1 MDQEGLSAR
10 LIKNEL
16 EATILRTKISSNDL
30 HKLSL
35 LNNVHRKS
43 NAMVPS
49 EQQPVLI
56 ANMGTTAATIKT
68 EVAIVEAV
76 PSPDVTT
83 TDVGSLEKTSA
94 EIIPREAIADSPT
107 AKNEVAVMVAT
118 SENRNNGGSEDTGNT
133 QGEDSGIES
142 LDALSEKSPNQGESP
157 PRREDKDFSSSS
169 STEQRQ
175 VRQPSP
181 LASIQAKP
189 ASPLP
194 PPSAIESDKA
204 MSPLPA
210 TTPTQINLISDVSD
224 HTPTAFVGSIEVEQ
238 QQEELAARS
247 PQPIESMAVHPSPS
261 AEVTTTPKSPQ
272 LSPCRVDAGE
282 PTAVSPSRLPL
293 VEESCLRTPTSSP
306 PPSSD
311 TSATDS
317 TAENVVAVSD
327 AKLPSDPVIATVTS
341 PPQVPTTNV
350 CFSPPH
356 SPIATRPASPA
367 SLAVSTEDHPA
378 TPLEE
383 RTPSH
388 IAVDCQQEEVP
399 SCPPAISSPL
409 PTPPSSEMTESDFT
423 LSAPLLANRTEEVLP
438 IPVTD
443 DSSETESVTMKEH
456 VSVGEVKEESVV
468 TSSPVEVKKPVNA
481 DETDV
486 STTEVSAKTMD
497 DKRPIPS
504 EVIAVAV
511 MKPQSP
517 VAQAEEKLSLDS
529 SSIPSPE
536 QLKASSVSKAIHL
549 PPTVEKLEENCSN
562 SNSSPS
568 PESLSNSCSSSA
580 SSPISVEAK
589 TTVIAKEEE
598 SPSSSTAAVVVEAS
612 TSGSQQPKIG
622 IIANCHA
629 QKRTTEQQ
637 QPAESPKASAPPTS
651 YVLFSSNSATG
662 GVGTNSIAL
671 SSKSMV
677 TIASSGAGGTNRI
690 SSASGLFAMTSG
702 SKMVPIRLVTIPKGM
717 DLSSATSRSG
727 PGQGGPV
734 KILVSKVSPGK
745 VHGTPVS
752 AVMMKSITVPAAP
765 SIALST
771 SSSTVSLT
779 GGVTT
784 ITTLPA
790 ATTAVSS
797 IPVSSSAPPARTL
810 SVTTSTPSPSQQV
823 TTVAVELVKK
833 DAKEPP
839 ATLRMPPAPPTPLP
853 AVEAAV
859 TTPIE
864 DKEEEKAPAS
874 RNEKETT
881 ANNSVSKDQMDSATP
896 GDGEEERGQS
906 QPQSPFH
913 GFPSLNATP
922 EELMNDSASTSSS
935 LGSESGRSD
944 TGTSHH
950 SELKNE
956 EDLEDEDDD
965 TAGSEGS
972 ISASPAPALQP
983 VPFHEHP
990 VTDALTIEIPP
1001 NAPETMTRSTR
1012 SGTRI
1017 ISPEMRRSSPRQQSP
1032 AEENKQVASIST
1044 TTAAAVA
1051 RKSSRRKRND
1061 SGSSCTSDPPS
1072 SGDRQTPTTM
1082 DQSDGSSN
1090 LSTRPNKRKCSEN
1103 ASEMIK
1109 LCMGLE
1115 DTPRKAVSSNNES
1128 SVPLT
1133 ARKQQRQGSIDDP
1146 ASILLKRRKFRV
1158 CVNSFTR

>member
-1 MDQEGLSAR
+1 VNTD
-10 LIKNEL
+10 
-16 EATILRTKISSNDL
+16 
-30 HKLSL
+30 
-35 LNNVHRKS
+35 
-43 NAMVPS
+43 
-49 EQQPVLI
+49 
-56 ANMGTTAATIKT
+56 
-68 EVAIVEAV
+68 EAV
-76 PSPDVTT
+76 
-83 TDVGSLEKTSA
+83 E
-94 EIIPREAIADSPT
+94 
-107 AKNEVAVMVAT
+107 
-118 SENRNNGGSEDTGNT
+118 
-133 QGEDSGIES
+133 
-142 LDALSEKSPNQGESP
+142 
-157 PRREDKDFSSSS
+157 
-169 STEQRQ
+169 STE
-175 VRQPSP
+175 
-181 LASIQAKP
+181 K
-189 ASPLP
+189 
-194 PPSAIESDKA
+194 
-204 MSPLPA
+204 
-210 TTPTQINLISDVSD
+210 
-224 HTPTAFVGSIEVEQ
+224 
-238 QQEELAARS
+238 
-247 PQPIESMAVHPSPS
+247 
-261 AEVTTTPKSPQ
+261 
-272 LSPCRVDAGE
+272 
-282 PTAVSPSRLPL
+282 
-293 VEESCLRTPTSSP
+293 
-306 PPSSD
+306 
-311 TSATDS
+311 
-317 TAENVVAVSD
+317 
-327 AKLPSDPVIATVTS
+327 
-341 PPQVPTTNV
+341 
-350 CFSPPH
+350 
-356 SPIATRPASPA
+356 
-367 SLAVSTEDHPA
+367 
-378 TPLEE
+378 
-383 RTPSH
+383 
-388 IAVDCQQEEVP
+388 
-399 SCPPAISSPL
+399 
-409 PTPPSSEMTESDFT
+409 
-423 LSAPLLANRTEEVLP
+423 
-438 IPVTD
+438 
-443 DSSETESVTMKEH
+443 
-456 VSVGEVKEESVV
+456 KEE
-468 TSSPVEVKKPVNA
+468 E
-481 DETDV
+481 
-486 STTEVSAKTMD
+486 
-497 DKRPIPS
+497 KRPIPS

-511 MKPQSP
+511 TKPKSP
-517 VAQAEEKLSLDS
+517 VVQVEEKFSLNYS
-529 SSIPSPE
+529 SSISSPE

-549 PPTVEKLEENCSN
+549 PPTVEKLEENCSSN

-568 PESLSNSCSSSA
+568 PESLSNSSSSSA
-580 SSPISVEAK
+580 SSPVSVEPK
-589 TTVIAKEEE
+589 MTVTSKEEE
-598 SPSSSTAAVVVEAS
+598 SPSSSTVNVVVVEAS

-629 QKRTTEQQ
+629 EKRATEQQ
-637 QPAESPKASAPPTS
+637 QPAESPKAPPPPTS
-651 YVLFSSNSATG
+651 YVLFSSNSGTG

-690 SSASGLFAMTSG
+690 SSTSGLFAMTSG

-752 AVMMKSITVPAAP
+752 AVMMKSIVPAAP
-765 SIALST
+765 TIALST

-790 ATTAVSS
+790 TAAAAFATAVSS

-810 SVTTSTPSPSQQV
+810 SITTSTPSQLV

-833 DAKEPP
+833 EAKEPP
-839 ATLRMPPAPPTPLP
+839 PTTIRMPPALPTPL
-853 AVEAAV
+853 AEVEAI
-859 TTPIE
+859 TTPVK
-864 DKEEEKAPAS
+864 DKEEEKASAS

-896 GDGEEERGQS
+896 VDGEEERGQS

-956 EDLEDEDDD
+956 EDLEDDD
-965 TAGSEGS
+965 TVGSEGS
-972 ISASPAPALQP
+972 IPASPAPALQP

-1017 ISPEMRRSSPRQQSP
+1017 ISPEIRRSSPRQQSP
-1032 AEENKQVASIST
+1032 AEENKQVASISS
-1044 TTAAAVA
+1044 TTATAVA

-1082 DQSDGSSN
+1082 DQADGSAN

-1115 DTPRKAVSSNNES
+1115 DTPRKAVSSNNDS
-1128 SVPLT
+1128 SAPLT

-1158 CVNSFTR
+1158 SINSFSR